1 MNEFYRMN
9 QLIGSEADWV
19 SNDLVLGAGEIAL
32 AVMDAGGIRG
42 KIGDGSSKFSELD
55 YVIGTA
61 SVPLTG
67 TEAGQPITGNLIFE
81 NTNINRQY
89 VIGILEGFGVDNL
102 VIGNSGGNQAAS
114 AIWVTINSN
123 NWIFDNDGKLKGM
136 DVTFDAGDDLTYVN
150 KQYVDTAVAGG
161 VSATYVPLAG
171 TQGTPITGAIEFS
184 DATLNKDYALAI
196 LRGFGVDNLILS
208 ASDATNK
215 ANCSFWIQMNDYYWK
230 FLNSGRLVI
239 PDITYGAGDDLA
251 AANKKYVDSKIVQL
265 EAKLAAAGIA
275 L

>member
-9 QLIGSEADWV
+9 QLIGSEADWA
-19 SNDLVLGAGEIAL
+19 SSDLVIGLGEIAL

-67 TEAGQPITGNLIFE
+67 TEDGQPITGNLIFE
-81 NTNINRQY
+81 NTNINREY
-89 VIGILEGFGVDNL
+89 VIGILEGLGVDNL
-102 VIGNSGGNQAAS
+102 VIGASGGNQAAS

-161 VSATYVPLAG
+161 VSGSYIPLTGTAG
-171 TQGTPITGAIEFS
+171 NKVTGRIQYRS
-184 DATLNKDYALAI
+184 DAINKDYTFGI
-196 LRGFGVDNLILS
+196 IEGFGVDNLVLQ
-208 ASDATNK
+208 SDGAN
-215 ANCSFWIQMNDYYWK
+215 ALNCSYGISMNNYNYW
-230 FLNSGRLVI
+230 FMNTGRLLI
-239 PDITYGAGDDLA
+239 PDITYGVGDDLA